1 MAAGDLLT
9 EEWHHEVE
17 GLLVGPGC
25 TWGVFKV
32 RGWVGIT
39 RTSGASRY
47 AQAAGSAEGTDT
59 DDDRVVALTLE
70 GCDTDDGPSAFA
82 AAAALEAAWPVNTTT
97 ELHALLPH
105 LGHVKVVG
113 RCLDL
118 VFDDFDETTPLGE
131 IQVLA
136 TFMAH
141 DPTRHEVTP

>member
-25 TWGVFKV
+25 TWNVFKV
-32 RGWVGIT
+32 KGWVGGT

-47 AQAAGSAEGTDT
+47 GQAAGSAAGVDT
-59 DDDRVVALTLE
+59 DDDRVISLTLE
-70 GCDTDDGPSAFA
+70 GSTTADGTDVFA
-82 AAAALEAAWPVNTTT
+82 AAAALEAAWPVNTDT

-105 LGHVKVVG
+105 LGHVYVVG
-113 RCLDL
+113 RCGDL

-136 TFMAH
+136 TFIAH
-141 DPTRHEVTP
+141 DPTRHEVP